1 MVKEKE
7 VDIEKLHRKCQEGE
21 CDLYSFLEKE
31 LPELSIED
39 RLKVMAEIL
48 NDYLEE
54 YDYDQADK
62 LKRESYSITKFKPKK
77 R

>member
-1 MVKEKE
+1 MDIKALHQHCKEQSKDLYTFLE
-7 VDIEKLHRKCQEGE
+7 EKLPHLDTEG
-21 CDLYSFLEKE
+21 
-31 LPELSIED
+31 

-54 YDYDQADK
+54 YEFNQKDK
-62 LKRESYSITKFKPKK
+62 LKRDEYSITRFFPK

>member
-1 MVKEKE
+1 VAKEKE
-7 VDIEKLHRKCQEGE
+7 VDIKKLHQKCQEGE

-31 LPELSIED
+31 LPELGIED

-54 YDYDQADK
+54 YEYDQSDK
-62 LKRESYSITKFKPKK
+62 LKRNEYSITKFKPKK
-77 R
+77 